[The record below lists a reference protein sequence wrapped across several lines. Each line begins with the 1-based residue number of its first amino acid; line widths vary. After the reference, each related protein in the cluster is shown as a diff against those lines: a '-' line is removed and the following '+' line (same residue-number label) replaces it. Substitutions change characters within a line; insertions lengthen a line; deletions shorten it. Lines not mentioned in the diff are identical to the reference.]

1 MQEEIKKVDD
11 EKAKKKLEKK
21 NKKIYGRRKNT
32 WVKSVEKVIIG
43 AVLRTFYRITFRLDT
58 INQEKVPTNEPI
70 ILCANHLNIFDA
82 VGIVLF
88 TKKPIR
94 FIAKYEVF

>member
-43 AVLRTFYRITFRLDT
+43 AVLRTF
-58 INQEKVPTNEPI
+58 
-70 ILCANHLNIFDA
+70 
-82 VGIVLF
+82 
-88 TKKPIR
+88 
-94 FIAKYEVF
+94 